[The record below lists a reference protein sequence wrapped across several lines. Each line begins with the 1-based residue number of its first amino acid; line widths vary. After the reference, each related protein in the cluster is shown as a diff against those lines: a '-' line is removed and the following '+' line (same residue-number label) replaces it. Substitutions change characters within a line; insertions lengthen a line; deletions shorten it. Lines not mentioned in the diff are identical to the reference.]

1 MTGNMAQRDG
11 DLNTLINLC
20 RSLKVT
26 EMYISAYVSEN
37 SGMNICICWY
47 HIEITEIEEN
57 GASCYFFYVQ
67 HFGVEVIFVGLKH
80 L

>member
-1 MTGNMAQRDG
+1 MNVTGNMAQRDG

-37 SGMNICICWY
+37 SGMNICICCY

-57 GASCYFFYVQ
+57 GASCYFFMYN
-67 HFGVEVIFVGLKH
+67 ILGLK
-80 L
+80 